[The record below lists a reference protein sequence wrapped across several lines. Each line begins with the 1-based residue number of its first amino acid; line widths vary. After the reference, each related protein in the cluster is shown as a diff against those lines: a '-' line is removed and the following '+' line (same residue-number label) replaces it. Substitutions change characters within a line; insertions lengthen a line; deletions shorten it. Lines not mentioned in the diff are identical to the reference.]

1 LNIYIYGAKDFKN
14 SVSTILA
21 KSDIVDGVEKVNS
34 LSRLQSV
41 IQETPKEIFIIDES
55 KIYQENFLNK
65 KFSFLKPKDG
75 IEKQFLD
82 QHGVGDIC
90 FHSLEG
96 IVTYLKSR
104 LDLSQDSTKG
114 VVDESHETIES
125 LDDNEDIMEDL
136 GPLEEVSEE
145 ASYKDLSEIEKIEE
159 IEDFQME
166 EVVLELESKK

>member
-104 LDLSQDSTKG
+104 LDLSQDSAKG
-114 VVDESHETIES
+114 VLDESHETIES

>member
-114 VVDESHETIES
+114 VLDKSHETIES

>member
-21 KSDIVDGVEKVNS
+21 KSDIVNGVEKVNS

-65 KFSFLKPKDG
+65 KFSFLKPKGG

-104 LDLSQDSTKG
+104 LDLSQDSAKD
-114 VVDESHETIES
+114 VLDDSYETMS

-145 ASYKDLSEIEKIEE
+145 ANYKDLSEIEKIEE